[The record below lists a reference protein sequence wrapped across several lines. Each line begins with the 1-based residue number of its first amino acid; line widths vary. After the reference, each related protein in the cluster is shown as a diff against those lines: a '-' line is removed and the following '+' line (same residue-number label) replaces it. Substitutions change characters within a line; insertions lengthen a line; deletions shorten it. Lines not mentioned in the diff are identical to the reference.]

1 MPDQIVRTKSPEER
15 ELDSKLAELAVLEE
29 QLAQRELQLS
39 TLQAELKAFELR
51 YLRVVGS
58 RLAKMDD
65 ITARIAEVLALLN
78 PSDDTVRQYADQAR
92 KEARRSAHAAGSA
105 SAEPEKLLRFKPSER
120 LKTLFRELAKLVHPD
135 LTTDEGERARR
146 TPLMAE
152 VNAAYQAGDEARL
165 EAIRR
170 DWAHRPE
177 SVEGEDVA
185 ARLVRAIRKV
195 SQLTDR
201 LAAIDAE
208 ISRMEGSD
216 TCKLRTQSEVTED
229 EGGDLLNEM
238 AAELDEDIAARQRQ
252 LEDLEAELAGRKER
266 DRG

>member
-29 QLAQRELQLS
+29 ELAQRELQLT
-39 TLQAELKAFELR
+39 TLHAQLKAFELR
-51 YLRVVGS
+51 YLSVVGS
-58 RLAKMDD
+58 RLAKLDG
-65 ITARIAEVLALLN
+65 ITARIAEVLVLLN
-78 PSDDTVRQYADQAR
+78 PSDDTVKECADRAR
-92 KEARRSAHAAGSA
+92 EEAWQSAHAAGSA
-105 SAEPEKLLRFKPSER
+105 SAAPEELLRFKPSER
-120 LKTLFRELAKLVHPD
+120 LRTLYRELAKLVHPD
-135 LTTDEGERARR
+135 LTSDERERARR

-170 DWAHRPE
+170 DWKHRPE

-185 ARLVRAIRKV
+185 ARLVRAIRKI
-195 SQLTDR
+195 SQLRHR

-208 ISRMEGSD
+208 ISQTEGSD
-216 TCKLRTQSEVTED
+216 TCKLRTQAEVAEN

-238 AAELDEDIAARQRQ
+238 AAELDEDIAVRQRQ
-252 LEDLEAELAGRKER
+252 LDDLEADLAGRKER